1 MQLASKALSTKISP
15 PYCLNIDEWFLKNGR
30 IIQFFVID
38 KILTKVADAAL
49 YRW

>member
-1 MQLASKALSTKISP
+1 LLPKLSAQTFSAP
-15 PYCLNIDEWFLKNGR
+15 HCLNIDERFYKNGR

-49 YRW
+49 YR